1 MIQCFS
7 LMYFKIGCLF
17 YFYTIAI
24 NTVESSLLAGDTWL
38 SWVTLV
44 HEFTSQLTYNVFI
57 YEIELNIPTNQDNV
71 SYPRTLTS
79 TNKNDSTGN
88 EISSCN
94 Y

>member
-17 YFYTIAI
+17 YFHTIAI